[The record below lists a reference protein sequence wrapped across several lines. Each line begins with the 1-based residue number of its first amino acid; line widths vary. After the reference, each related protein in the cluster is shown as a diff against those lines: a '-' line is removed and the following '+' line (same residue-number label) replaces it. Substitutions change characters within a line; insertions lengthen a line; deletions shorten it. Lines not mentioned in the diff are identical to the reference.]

1 MAAGPRNKDKK
12 VGGAVRMTAW
22 FKGAV
27 ALSLG
32 IGLAA
37 CASTGLRVSDS
48 EFSMLESRLDQHI
61 NVLASDE
68 FAGRRP
74 GTIGETKTLEYMR
87 SVLEPAGFVS
97 GTNDPANPWNA
108 PVLLA
113 NVKGEGALAQFKVG
127 KRVIPVDPESIA
139 AATEANRALMED
151 AETVFVGYADG
162 DVDEQ
167 LIRGRV
173 AIMLSD
179 PGRSPAR
186 RAALREKG
194 PVAVVTVVES
204 AESTA
209 QIRQFQL
216 RDRLILASQADENVS
231 VFIAREALA
240 NALGETR
247 WSELLELADA
257 SKGESTFEPVPLSA
271 KLTLDVRTDRRE
283 VPSHNFLAKLPG
295 SKPDAG
301 AVLLLGHW
309 DHFGE
314 CGPDDAED
322 RVCNGA
328 VDNASG
334 IGLMMELGK
343 RLAAGEPMERDLYV
357 LGTTAE
363 EWGLLGA
370 LAFAD
375 SPPMPLEDIVAAFNF
390 DTVAISP
397 KGSPVGFIGEG
408 RTPLD
413 VIVKEAI
420 HDAGR
425 ELASRELTEPF
436 LQRQDGWALL
446 QRDVPSVLLSNAF
459 GSEDKLTEF
468 LSGDYHQASDNP
480 GEIELG
486 GAVDDLL
493 LHELL
498 VRRVA
503 DSAVYP

>member
-1 MAAGPRNKDKK
+1 
-12 VGGAVRMTAW
+12 MTIW
-22 FKGAV
+22 FKRAV
-27 ALSLG
+27 ALGLAV
-32 IGLAA
+32 GLAA
-37 CASTGLRVSDS
+37 CASTGVRVSDS
-48 EFSMLESRLDQHI
+48 EFASLESRIDQHI

-74 GTIGETKTLEYMR
+74 GTSGETKTLEYMR
-87 SVLEPAGFVS
+87 EMLEPAGFVS

-108 PVLLA
+108 PVMLA
-113 NVKGEGALAQFKVG
+113 NIKGESGLAQFKVG
-127 KRVIPVDPESIA
+127 RRIVPIDPDTIA
-139 AATEANRALMED
+139 AASEAQRALMED
-151 AETVFVGYADG
+151 ADTVFVGYADG
-162 DVDEQ
+162 DVDEE

-179 PGRSPAR
+179 PGQSPAR

-204 AESTA
+204 AQSTA
-209 QIRQFQL
+209 QIRQFQM
-216 RDRLILASQADENVS
+216 RDRLVLASQADENVS
-231 VFIAREALA
+231 VFLAREALA
-240 NALGETR
+240 NVVGETR
-247 WSELLELADA
+247 WAELLELADA
-257 SKGESTFEPVPLSA
+257 SKGKNTFEPVPLNA
-271 KLTLDVRTDRRE
+271 KLTLDVRTDRRD

-295 SKPDAG
+295 TKPDAG

-309 DHFGE
+309 DHLGE
-314 CGPDDAED
+314 CGAEDAED

-334 IGLMMELGK
+334 IGLMIELGK
-343 RLAAGEPMERDLYV
+343 RLAAGEPMERDLYI

-370 LAFAD
+370 RAFAD
-375 SPPMPLEDIVAAFNF
+375 EPPMPLETIVAAFNF

-397 KGSPVGFIGEG
+397 RGSAVGFIGEG

-413 VIVKEAI
+413 AIVKEAI
-420 HDAGR
+420 SDAGR
-425 ELASRELTEPF
+425 ELAPRELTEPF

-459 GSEDKLTEF
+459 GSEERMTEF
-468 LSGDYHQASDNP
+468 LSGSYHQASDNP
-480 GEIELG
+480 GDIELG

-503 DSAVYP
+503 DSGVYP

>member
-1 MAAGPRNKDKK
+1 MAAGPPNN
-12 VGGAVRMTAW
+12 GFEALGAMMIERRTFAAFAMAL
-22 FKGAV
+22 
-27 ALSLG
+27 ALS
-32 IGLAA
+32 A
-37 CASTGLRVSDS
+37 CASTGLKVSDS
-48 EFSMLESRLDQHI
+48 EFTSLENRIDQHI
-61 NVLASDE
+61 SVLASDE

-74 GTIGETKTLEYMR
+74 GTIGETKTLDYMR

-113 NVKGEGALAQFKVG
+113 NIKGESALAQFKIG
-127 KRVIPVDPESIA
+127 RRVIPVDPEAIA
-139 AATEANRALMED
+139 AATEARRALMED
-151 AETVFVGYADG
+151 ADTVFVGYADG
-162 DVDEQ
+162 DIDEAVVS
-167 LIRGRV
+167 GRV
-173 AIMLSD
+173 VIMLSD
-179 PGRSPAR
+179 PGESPAR

-209 QIRQFQL
+209 QIRQFQM
-216 RDRLILASQADENVS
+216 RDRLILASQADEDVS
-231 VFIAREALA
+231 VFLAREALA
-240 NALGETR
+240 NVLGEAR
-247 WSELLELADA
+247 WAELLELADA
-257 SKGESTFEPVPLSA
+257 SKGTNDFVPIPLNA
-271 KLTLDVRTDRRE
+271 KLTLDIRTDRRE
-283 VPSHNFLAKLPG
+283 VPSRNFLAKLPG
-295 SKPDAG
+295 TNPDAG

-314 CGPDDAED
+314 CGPEGAED
-322 RVCNGA
+322 RLCNGA

-343 RLAAGEPMERDLYV
+343 RLAAGEPMERDLYI

-370 LAFAD
+370 QAFAD
-375 SPPMPLEDIVAAFNF
+375 QPPLPLENIVAAFNF
-390 DTVAISP
+390 DTVAVSP
-397 KGSPVGFIGEG
+397 RGSPVGFIGEG

-413 VIVKEAI
+413 VIIKEAI
-420 HDAGR
+420 SDIGR
-425 ELASRELTEPF
+425 ELAPRELSEPF

-480 GEIELG
+480 GDIELG

-498 VRRVA
+498 IRRVA
-503 DSAVYP
+503 NSAVYP